1 MNTAPHPDNPKHIAS
16 CLVCQA
22 NARQEAGE
30 LGINLYKVWSGVAAE
45 VWSPP
50 IGPIEGWTRKL
61 FRSPGL
67 ARALVTTPSLF
78 LSWIGASA
86 FVVLIG
92 IIATRSTGTP
102 WAQMLAPIIAA
113 AGIAYAYGPAI
124 DPAFE
129 LSRSM
134 AISDRMILIV
144 RALAVFG
151 LNTAFGMVASLL
163 ASPATGLTLSWL
175 APMTAVAALAL
186 AVASVS
192 QSPAIGVTV
201 AIATWSV
208 VVLTSQA
215 TTGDAGSSIG
225 AALVPIYLLATVVCA
240 AIVLYVTSGRQEKR
254 ASWG

>member
-1 MNTAPHPDNPKHIAS
+1 VNTAPHPDDPKHIAS
-16 CLVCQA
+16 CLICQA

-30 LGINLYKVWSGVAAE
+30 LGINLYRVWSGIAAD
-45 VWSPP
+45 VWSPEV
-50 IGPIEGWTRKL
+50 GRLESWSRKL
-61 FRSPGL
+61 LRSPGL

-92 IIATRSTGTP
+92 IIATRSSGTP
-102 WAQMLAPIIAA
+102 WAHILAPIVAA

-163 ASPATGLTLSWL
+163 ASAATGLTLSWL

-186 AVASVS
+186 AVASIT

-201 AIATWSV
+201 AIAVWSV
-208 VVLTSQA
+208 VVLISQA
-215 TTGDAGSSIG
+215 STGDAGSAIG
-225 AALVPIYLLATVVCA
+225 AALVPVYLVATICCA

-254 ASWG
+254 TTWG